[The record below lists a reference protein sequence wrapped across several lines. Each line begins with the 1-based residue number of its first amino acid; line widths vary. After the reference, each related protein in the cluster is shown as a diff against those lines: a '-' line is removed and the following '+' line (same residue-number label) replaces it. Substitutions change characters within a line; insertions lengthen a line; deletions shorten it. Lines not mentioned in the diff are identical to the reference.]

1 MAIKVKI
8 CGMTR
13 PEDAKKAAELG
24 ADAIGMIL
32 SKSHA
37 GKPFSRYVAKDQ
49 AMEIADAISD
59 NVRKVGVFVNEEPQK
74 INQLVEWLDL
84 DFVQL
89 HGEEKL
95 EDFGKI
101 NCDIIK
107 AIKVGGPHSFGDLSE
122 FPVKAFLFD
131 GKKGGSGETW
141 DFKMMKDFKVNT
153 PWFLAGGLTP
163 DNVAQA
169 IQLVNPDW
177 VDVSSGIEGT
187 VKGEKDAKKMKQFI
201 ETVKK
206 SGVRR

>member
-1 MAIKVKI
+1 MSIKVKI
-8 CGMTR
+8 CGITR

-24 ADAIGMIL
+24 VDAIGMIL
-32 SKSHA
+32 SKSDA
-37 GKPFSRYVAKDQ
+37 GKCFSRYVTKDR
-49 AMEIADAISD
+49 AIEIADAISD
-59 NVRKVGVFVNEEPQK
+59 NVRKVGVFINEEPEK

-107 AIKVGGPHSFGDLSE
+107 AIKVTGPDSFAGLSE
-122 FPVKAFLFD
+122 LTVKAFLFD
-131 GKKGGSGETW
+131 AENGGSGETW
-141 DFKMMKDFKVNT
+141 DFKILKDFQIEV

-169 IQLVNPDW
+169 IQLVHPDW
-177 VDVSSGIEGT
+177 VTLKHVDEV
-187 VKGEKDAKKMKQFI
+187 
-201 ETVKK
+201 
-206 SGVRR
+206 VREYYPRANNQ